1 MLIVTAAVIENDD
14 KILITQRKKGK
25 QGELLWEFPG
35 GKLEE
40 GESPYE
46 CIVREIKE
54 ELNIDIEVIDILDVV
69 FHRYTEFNM
78 LMLVYRC
85 RLKRGDIMAKE
96 VEDFRWVSPYEL
108 KEYNFLEADIGVVE
122 KIVAK
127 NM

>member
-1 MLIVTAAVIENDD
+1 MLIVTAALIVDED

-25 QGELLWEFPG
+25 KGGLLWEFPG

-40 GESPYE
+40 GESPEE

-54 ELNIDIEVIDILDVV
+54 ELNIDIEVIDIFDVV
-69 FHRYTEFNM
+69 FHRYTEFNL

-85 RLKRGDIMAKE
+85 SFKGGEITAKE
-96 VEDFRWVSPYEL
+96 VEDFRWVSAFEL

-122 KIVAK
+122 KIIAK
-127 NM
+127 KK

>member
-1 MLIVTAAVIENDD
+1 MIIVTAAVIENEG

-25 QGELLWEFPG
+25 KGGLLWEFPG

-40 GESPYE
+40 GETPEE
-46 CIVREIKE
+46 CIIREIKE
-54 ELNIDIEVIDILDVV
+54 ELNIDIEVIDIFDVV

-85 RLKRGDIMAKE
+85 RLKGGEITAKE
-96 VEDFRWVSPYEL
+96 VEDFRWVTPLEL
-108 KEYNFLEADIGVVE
+108 NDYNFLEADVGVVE
-122 KIVAK
+122 KIITK